1 MKKLF
6 TITVA
11 VLCTAMAFAE
21 VEPVITAWRTSVN
34 TNDATDFASMYVSDL
49 GSTITGNAGYETGE
63 VTYMWEKSANG
74 SSDWAPYADG
84 LGSETNNI
92 RPIKAGYY
100 RCVVTLTPAAGE
112 PVVVNSN
119 AIQVTATP
127 GSTVSISSNIPVIS
141 IRTDAEVMPDCSD
154 PLGSL
159 AKMYTAKQ
167 KRSADCK
174 IIWNGEKTDGSANIY
189 SGADFDA
196 HNGKLY
202 YDKKIRINYRGSS
215 SLTKARK
222 NYAFVCGDDNCGDNG
237 KWVKGKEKMFKLSD
251 KKDKDWILYS
261 SNDDNTW
268 MRNKL
273 QLDLYEEMTGNW
285 NSHGRYAKV
294 YINGEDKGLYV
305 FMEKNKDGEA
315 RINVDENTGFIFKY
329 DKTDMVDRYPTGVP
343 ATDVQGNDVE
353 QNKCTFIS
361 KYVGQLTVHTYEIDI
376 DHAFE
381 VVYPEYGDFSTAE
394 WDAKMTTIKGKISAF
409 EDAVKDNDYAT
420 LRTLIDYE
428 SFADY
433 FIIEELAKNVD
444 GYRISQYFHYKD
456 DNAKLMAEP
465 LWDTELGLGNHEG
478 SVNDNNLLCNESRVT
493 TDDFPIPFWWTGKTG
508 GGKHGKS
515 GTSATG
521 GVNQEIRIGSSNGLL
536 GDACFKAKVKQ
547 RWAQQIAAGAPLSE
561 SNIQAKLSA
570 YETSSGKSSSAF
582 SGWLIGNNSRT
593 TKLGSIINGW
603 SVSDYVT
610 SVSSSFDG
618 EAPSVLE
625 KQVAMD
631 GSVTMTATATASQGS
646 ASLLYSWQRS
656 DDGETNWITVV
667 DDEATASHTF
677 TGINESGYY
686 RCKAKS
692 SDCDCIKYTS
702 DNVLHVVVDQVKVV
716 CK

>member
-21 VEPVITAWRTSVN
+21 GEPVITPWRTSVN
-34 TNDATDFASMYVSDL
+34 ANDPTDFASMYVSNL
-49 GSTITGNAGYETGE
+49 GATITGNDGYETGK
-63 VTYMWEKSANG
+63 VTYEWQKSANG
-74 SSDWAPYADG
+74 SSDWAIYADG
-84 LGSETNNI
+84 LGAATNNI

-100 RCVVTLTPAAGE
+100 RCVVTLTPTAGE

-119 AIQVTATP
+119 AIQVTATS

-141 IRTDAEVMPDCSD
+141 IRTDAEAMPDCSN

-159 AKMYTAKQ
+159 ANMYTAKQ

-189 SGADFDA
+189 SGADFDD

-261 SNDDNTW
+261 SFDDNTW

-305 FMEKNKDGEA
+305 FMEKNKEGEA

-353 QNKCTFIS
+353 QNKCTFITS
-361 KYVGQLTVHTYEIDI
+361 NAGKQNVGTYGITI
-376 DHAFE
+376 DHGYE
-381 VVYPEYGDFSTAE
+381 VVFPEYGDFTTAE
-394 WDAKMTTIKGKISAF
+394 WDAKMSTIMGKVNAF
-409 EDAVKDNDYAT
+409 ETAVKNQQYAT

-444 GYRISQYFHYKD
+444 GYRISQYFKIKD
-456 DNAKLMAEP
+456 ADAKIMAEP
-465 LWDTELGLGNHEG
+465 LWDTELGMAQTSDKGAKETNT
-478 SVNDNNLLCNESRVT
+478 LLVENGDMY
-493 TDDFPIPFWWTGKTG
+493 TDAFPIPFWWTGNG
-508 GGKHGKS
+508 S
-515 GTSATG
+515 GSK
-521 GVNQEIRIGSSNGLL
+521 GSKGLMA
-536 GDACFKAKVKQ
+536 DPCFKAKIKQ
-547 RWAQQIAAGAPLSE
+547 RWAQQTAEGAPLTVA
-561 SNIQAKLSA
+561 NISAKLAA
-570 YETSSGKSSSAF
+570 YNVSTGKSYTAITNWIGNGTSSGR
-582 SGWLIGNNSRT
+582 LYE
-593 TKLGSIINGW
+593 LGRIINGW
-603 SVSDYVT
+603 SVTDYVT

-618 EAPSVLE
+618 DEPTVTEKKISV
-625 KQVAMD
+625 D
-631 GSVTMTATATASQGS
+631 GSVTMTATATASQGG

-667 DDEATASHTF
+667 DDEASASHTF
-677 TGINESGYY
+677 TEIKESGYY

-702 DNVLHVVVDQVKVV
+702 NNVLHVVVDQVKVV

>member
-21 VEPVITAWRTSVN
+21 GEPVITAWRTSVN
-34 TNDATDFASMYVSDL
+34 TNDATDFVSMYVSDL
-49 GSTITGNAGYETGE
+49 GSTIIGNAGYETGE

-100 RCVVTLTPAAGE
+100 RCVVTLTPAAGD
-112 PVVVNSN
+112 PVEVNSN
-119 AIQVTATP
+119 AIKVTATS

-141 IRTDAEVMPDCSD
+141 IRTDAEAMPDCSD

-159 AKMYTAKQ
+159 AKMFTAKQ

-189 SGADFDA
+189 SGTDFDN

-202 YDKKIRINYRGSS
+202 YDKKIRISYRGSS
-215 SLTKARK
+215 SLTKERK
-222 NYAFVCGDDNCGDNG
+222 NYAFVCGEDNCGDDG

-268 MRNKL
+268 MRNQL

-294 YINGEDKGLYV
+294 YIDGVDKGLFV

-343 ATDVQGNDVE
+343 AKDVQGNDVE
-353 QNKCTFIS
+353 QNKCTFITANAG
-361 KYVGQLTVHTYEIDI
+361 KQNVGTYGITI
-376 DHAFE
+376 DHGYE
-381 VVYPEYGDFSTAE
+381 VVFPEYGDFTTAE
-394 WDAKMTTIKGKISAF
+394 WDAKMSTIKGKVEAF
-409 EDAVKDNDYAT
+409 ENAVKNQNYTT

-444 GYRISQYFHYKD
+444 GYRISQYFKIKD
-456 DNAKLMAEP
+456 ADAKIMAEP
-465 LWDTELGLGNHEG
+465 LWDTELGMAQTSDKGASTNNTLLVEEG
-478 SVNDNNLLCNESRVT
+478 GMY
-493 TDDFPIPFWWTGKTG
+493 TDDFPIPFWWTGNG
-508 GGKHGKS
+508 S
-515 GTSATG
+515 GSK
-521 GVNQEIRIGSSNGLL
+521 GSKGLMA
-536 GDACFKAKVKQ
+536 DPCFKAKIKQ
-547 RWAQQIAAGAPLSE
+547 RWAQQTAEGAPLTVA
-561 SNIQAKLSA
+561 NISAKLAA
-570 YETSSGKSSSAF
+570 YNVSTGKSYTAITNWIGNGTSSGR
-582 SGWLIGNNSRT
+582 LYE
-593 TKLGSIINGW
+593 LGRIINGW
-603 SVSDYVT
+603 SVTDYVT

-631 GSVTMTATATASQGS
+631 GSVTMTATATASQGG

-667 DDEATASHTF
+667 DDETSASHTF